1 MSITY
6 DQNRLQVNLEKA
18 VIDDINN
25 QISAKKGLLERDVSY
40 TAYSTIIENM
50 RTLLYGL
57 AAWITSP
64 SWSELKAVVFQK
76 GTWHLL
82 CITIII
88 AGFVILV

>member
-1 MSITY
+1 MDTY

-25 QISAKKGLLERDVSY
+25 QINTKKGLLSRDVSY
-40 TAYSTIIENM
+40 TTFNTIVENM
-50 RTLLYGL
+50 RTLLYSL
-57 AAWITSP
+57 SNWINTP
-64 SWSELKAVVFQK
+64 SWHELKAIIFQK

-88 AGFVILV
+88 AGFIILI

>member
-1 MSITY
+1 MSIY
-6 DQNRLQVNLEKA
+6 DQNRLQVNLEQA

-25 QISAKKGLLERDVSY
+25 QVNTKKGLLSRDVSY
-40 TAYSTIIENM
+40 TTFNTIVENM

-57 AAWITSP
+57 ADWITTP
-64 SWSELKAVVFQK
+64 SWNNLKAIVFQK

-82 CITIII
+82 CVTIII